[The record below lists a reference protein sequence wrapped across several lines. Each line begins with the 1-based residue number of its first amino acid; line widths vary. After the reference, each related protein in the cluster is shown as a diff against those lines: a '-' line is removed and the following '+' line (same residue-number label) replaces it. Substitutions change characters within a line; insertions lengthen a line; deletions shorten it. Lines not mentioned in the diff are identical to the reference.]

1 MARIVSLTQAKRDPN
16 RFTLELD
23 TGETLTV
30 TVALIADYGLYSG
43 AELDEEALRRLRG
56 DAERARIRARALRIL
71 GARAM
76 SRAEM
81 IKSLTSKGE
90 DEAAAEETADWLEAI
105 GAIDDKEYAASVVRH
120 YAAKG
125 YGLERIKSELHRRGI
140 GRALWDDALAN
151 LPEDMDGAAF
161 DALCALLRRAPASRD
176 RLRRAVQTLA
186 RRGFLWSEAQ
196 SAARRY
202 IEEFGE
208 EELDEE

>member
-43 AELDEEALRRLRG
+43 AELDEEGLRRLRG

-90 DEAAAEETADWLEAI
+90 DEAAAEETADWLEA
-105 GAIDDKEYAASVVRH
+105 
-120 YAAKG
+120 
-125 YGLERIKSELHRRGI
+125 
-140 GRALWDDALAN
+140 
-151 LPEDMDGAAF
+151 
-161 DALCALLRRAPASRD
+161 LCALLRRAPASRD

-196 SAARRY
+196 AAARRY